1 MAEPIDIAKAWLEAM
16 NAHDLEKM
24 SSLYAEDVIGD
35 EVADPPVRD
44 RKGLEESY
52 RELFHGFPDCKAE
65 LLNIFS
71 GGDQVLAEI
80 RWTGTNT
87 REFRGQPP
95 TNKFTDLRIAYI
107 FKIEG
112 DKIKKITEYYDSA
125 SV

>member
-1 MAEPIDIAKAWLEAM
+1 M
-16 NAHDLEKM
+16 NAHDLARM
-24 SSLYAEDVIGD
+24 NALYTADVVGD

-44 RKGLEESY
+44 RIGLEESY
-52 RELFHGFPDCKAE
+52 RELLYSFPDCKAE

-87 REFRGQPP
+87 REFRGQPA
-95 TNKFTDLRIAYI
+95 TNKLTDLRIAYI

-112 DKIKKITEYYDSA
+112 DKIKKVTEYYDSA